1 MNSVILT
8 GRLTDDVELRFA
20 NNDNQTAYCY
30 VSLAVT
36 REFDRDN
43 ADFIR
48 CKVFGKNAEI
58 LEEYAG
64 KGSLIGVRG
73 RWETGSYKNSKGD
86 TVYTNECSVD
96 RIELLGTRKASDEEK
111 EERQP
116 DRRKGRR

>member
-8 GRLTDDVELRFA
+8 GRLTADVELRFA
-20 NNDNQTAYCY
+20 NNENQTAYCY
-30 VSLAVT
+30 VNLAVT

-48 CKVFGKNAEI
+48 CKVFGKNAEV

-96 RIELLGTRKASDEEK
+96 RIELLGTRKEEPEEK
-111 EERQP
+111 EDKRSS
-116 DRRKGRR
+116 RKGRR